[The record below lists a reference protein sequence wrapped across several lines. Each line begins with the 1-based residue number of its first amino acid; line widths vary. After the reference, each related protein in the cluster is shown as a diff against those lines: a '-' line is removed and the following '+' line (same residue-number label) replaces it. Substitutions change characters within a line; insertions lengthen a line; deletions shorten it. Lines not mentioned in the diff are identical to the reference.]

1 MKFRTIFTIATI
13 CFFAIG
19 CKSKM
24 ALDYNDM
31 IVKNQKSL
39 ASSMDQTEP
48 QLKDYFANHEYDSIA
63 AVSGRMEA
71 KIDSIISNVQKKPVP
86 NVKQGEN
93 FKRAALNYF
102 DYMKTI
108 YTSYKNYGN

>member
-1 MKFRTIFTIATI
+1 MTSFNSFVVRVQKFLVMKFKTILMIAAI
-13 CFFAIG
+13 CLFAVG

-31 IVKNQKSL
+31 IVRNQQSL
-39 ASSMDQTEP
+39 AKSMDQTEP
-48 QLKDYFANHEYDSIA
+48 QLKDYFANHQYDSIA

-86 NVKQGEN
+86 NVKQG
-93 FKRAALNYF
+93 
-102 DYMKTI
+102 
-108 YTSYKNYGN
+108 